1 MKINA
6 DIEAKILE
14 RQWFYRFQL
23 PGGRVTETYL
33 PEEVSKI
40 HTTREQMMIESL
52 ERVFAGGWQ
61 QLRCVDLACH
71 EGFFS
76 HQLALRGCR
85 EVLGIDA
92 RSEHIEHANLI
103 REAFGHENLRFAVGD
118 IQKLDAGELGRFD
131 VTLLFGILYHLENIV
146 GVLRLAQ
153 AITKRVCLIE
163 TQIAPNL
170 SGATD
175 WGSEKFHKQ
184 IIGCLAI
191 VDESGE
197 LAGGNMEANTSPI
210 SLFPS
215 LPGLLWLLKA
225 VGFAHSETLA
235 PPAGAYEQLASG
247 KRVIVAAY
255 NNA

>member
-1 MKINA
+1 MEINA
-6 DIEAKILE
+6 AVEAKILE
-14 RQWFYRFQL
+14 RQWFYRFRL

-33 PEEVSKI
+33 PQEVWKI
-40 HTTREQMMIESL
+40 HETREQMLIAAL
-52 ERVFAGGWQ
+52 ERAFPDGWKN
-61 QLRCVDLACH
+61 LRCADLACH

-85 EVLGIDA
+85 EVVGIDA
-92 RSEHIEHANLI
+92 RSEHIAHANLI
-103 REAFGHENLRFAVGD
+103 REAFAHENLRFAVGD
-118 IQKLDAGELGRFD
+118 IQKLDANDLGRFD
-131 VTLLFGILYHLENIV
+131 ATLLFGILYHLENIV
-146 GVLRLAQ
+146 GVLRLAH
-153 AITKRVCLIE
+153 AITKSVCLIE
-163 TQIAPNL
+163 TQIAPNM
-170 SGATD
+170 SGVTD

-184 IIGCLAI
+184 IVGCLAI

-197 LAGGNMEANTSPI
+197 LAGGNMEANTTAI

-225 VGFAHSETLA
+225 VGFAHSEVLP

-255 NNA
+255 NNE